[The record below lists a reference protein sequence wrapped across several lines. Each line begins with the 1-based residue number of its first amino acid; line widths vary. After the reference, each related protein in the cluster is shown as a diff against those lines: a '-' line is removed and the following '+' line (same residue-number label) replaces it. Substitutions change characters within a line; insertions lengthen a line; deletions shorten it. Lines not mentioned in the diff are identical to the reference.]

1 MRPMEKTQ
9 KPARTLA
16 ISVRTADSVIILALA
31 GRATIGDGNDA
42 LALELRKQ
50 LDAGSKKV
58 LVDLS
63 GLRQIDSSGIATLVR
78 AYATFDRNGGKLK
91 LLHLGGQVLEIFMVT
106 RLIDA
111 IPTFQDESSA
121 LASFL

>member
-1 MRPMEKTQ
+1 MEQTQ

-16 ISVRTADSVIILALA
+16 ISVRKAGPVTILSLS

-50 LDAGSKKV
+50 LDAGSKQV

-63 GLRQIDSSGIATLVR
+63 GLTQIDSSGIATLVR
-78 AYATFDRNGGKLK
+78 AYASFDRSGGKLK
-91 LLHLGGQVLEIFMVT
+91 LLHLGGHVLEIFMVT

-121 LASFL
+121 LASFR

>member
-1 MRPMEKTQ
+1 MEKTQ
-9 KPARTLA
+9 KAAKTLA
-16 ISVRTADSVIILALA
+16 IHVRKADAVTILALA

-50 LDAGSKKV
+50 LDAGSKQV

-63 GLRQIDSSGIATLVR
+63 GLTQIDSSGIATLVR
-78 AYATFDRNGGKLK
+78 AYASFDRNGGKLK
-91 LLHLGGQVLEIFMVT
+91 LLHLGGHVLEIFMVT

-121 LASFL
+121 LASFR

>member
-1 MRPMEKTQ
+1 MEQTQ

-16 ISVRTADSVIILALA
+16 ISVRTSGPVTILSLA
-31 GRATIGDGNDA
+31 GRATIGDGNDS
-42 LALELRKQ
+42 LAQELRRQ
-50 LDAGSKKV
+50 LDAGSKQI

-63 GLRQIDSSGIATLVR
+63 GLTQIDSSGIATLVR

-121 LASFL
+121 LASFR